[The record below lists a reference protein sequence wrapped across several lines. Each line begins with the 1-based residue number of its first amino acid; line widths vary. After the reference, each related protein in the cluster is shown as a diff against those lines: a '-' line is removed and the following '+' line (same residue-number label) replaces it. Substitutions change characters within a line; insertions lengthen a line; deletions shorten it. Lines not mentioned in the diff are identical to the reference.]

1 MRVSMP
7 SISAHSWVLYEM
19 KEEKF
24 VFGHANFKKREI
36 ASLTK
41 IMNFVTILRLLDTYS
56 LNPCKI
62 RVNVSK

>member
-1 MRVSMP
+1 MP

-24 VFGHANFKKREI
+24 ICGRANFKRREI

-41 IMNFVTILRLLDTYS
+41 IMNLITILELLSVHS
-56 LNPCKI
+56 LAANRI
-62 RVNVSK
+62 RVAVSK